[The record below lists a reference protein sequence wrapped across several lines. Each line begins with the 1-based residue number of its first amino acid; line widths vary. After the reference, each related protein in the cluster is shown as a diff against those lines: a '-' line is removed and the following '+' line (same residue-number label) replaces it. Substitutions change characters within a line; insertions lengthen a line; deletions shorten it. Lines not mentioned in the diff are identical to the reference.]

1 VRTSVLMGD
10 VAMETAAALR
20 CAAVRG
26 EVRRLGRGAAPA
38 KASIFCA
45 SALGRVVE
53 LQPARCWTVSQSPE
67 PPLGT

>member
-45 SALGRVVE
+45 SALDRVVE
-53 LQPARCWTVSQSPE
+53 L
-67 PPLGT
+67 